1 VRDLFPYHGLA
12 SDPRVSLTL
21 ASGQNLNICPRFIAT
36 REGKTLKVV
45 GTYYDASVFAGT
57 LTVNTDVQYDG
68 KTWHAK
74 IIGDHIVLKP
84 VLK

>member
-1 VRDLFPYHGLA
+1 MFPYHGIA

-21 ASGQNLNICPRFIAT
+21 ASGQNLNICPCPKFIAT

-45 GTYYDASVFAGT
+45 GTYYDASVFAGR

-74 IIGDHIVLKP
+74 IIGDNIVLKP
-84 VLK
+84 ILK